1 MEEEIRHKILDFLE
15 STIEKQREEFANL
28 PVCPFAKA
36 ERTSGRLQLDYFNVA
51 SQDICGLV
59 SNMINAGYESGL
71 YVVKENDEFVELN
84 GDRDTIRFANF
95 LKKELK
101 SGGLKDYTI
110 ICFNPNDTVSAGEYN
125 VRSEFPYLMINVAK
139 TNVIHDSQKNLQKT
153 KYYDKFTKQYKKM
166 LGIK

>member
-1 MEEEIRHKILDFLE
+1 MEEEIRHKILDFLR

-36 ERTSGRLQLDYFNVA
+36 ERTNGKLQIEYFNIA
-51 SQDICGLV
+51 SHDICGVV
-59 SNMINAGYESGL
+59 SSMIKEGYQSGL
-71 YVVKENDEFVELN
+71 YVVKEGDIFVELS
-84 GDRDTIRFANF
+84 GDRDTVRFANF
-95 LKKELK
+95 LKKQLK
-101 SGGLKDYTI
+101 AGGYKDYTV

-139 TNVIHDSQKNLQKT
+139 TNVLHDSQKNLQKT